1 MKQFFGA
8 FFGSIIGIILATVI
22 GIFITIFAVKATF
35 DQDDNEEKEVVVK
48 ENSIL
53 KLVLQGPISDREASN
68 PFANLNSGKMF
79 EEPEDNGLGAMTR
92 KIRSAAD
99 DDKIKG
105 IYLNFKG
112 LQAGFATI
120 QELRLALAD
129 FKKKGKFIYAY
140 GETFSEREYF
150 LASVADKV
158 FVNPQGGV
166 EWKGLA
172 MQLMFFK
179 KTLEKLDV
187 DVQVYRHG
195 RFKSAI
201 EPFLMEKMSAANR
214 MQSEIYLNSIWGSM
228 NDAVA
233 TSRKISVDELNAI
246 ANDLDAQF
254 PEKMTG
260 RLIDQL
266 AYEDEVTAELKKKV
280 GVKDTAK
287 YKFVD
292 FDSYKAKKT
301 KDATDKIAVIYASG
315 AIASGEGSDDEIG
328 SDALART
335 IRNARLNKKIKAI
348 VLRVNSPGGSAL
360 ASEVIWREVVLAKK
374 SKPVIVSMGDVAA
387 SGGYY
392 ISCGAD
398 KIFAEPNTITG
409 SIGVFGLIPN
419 LGRMMENKFGI
430 TVDTVNTN
438 KYSDVGNSMRLATP
452 TESAYIQKSVEQVY
466 ATFMS
471 RVAEGRKM
479 DIATVDSIGQGRIWT
494 GTDAKNIG
502 LVDELGGLNEAITF
516 AAKKAGLKD
525 YSISELP
532 KIKNPFEIFLGKQQ
546 KDVEEQVM
554 KQSLGET
561 YVWFKQ
567 ARQIM
572 QLKGVQARLPFEIIM
587 Q

>member
-1 MKQFFGA
+1 M
-8 FFGSIIGIILATVI
+8 ATVL

-35 DQDDNEEKEVVVK
+35 DGEGEDEKEVVVK

-53 KLVLQGPISDREASN
+53 KMDLEGPISDRQASN
-68 PFANLNSGKMF
+68 PFANLGSGAMF
-79 EEPEDNGLGAMTR
+79 EEPEDNGLGAITR
-92 KIRSAAD
+92 KIRSAAED
-99 DDKIKG
+99 SKIKG

-120 QELRLALAD
+120 QELRAALSD
-129 FKKKGKFIYAY
+129 FKRKGKFIYAY
-140 GETFSEREYF
+140 GETFSEREYY

-201 EPFLMEKMSAANR
+201 EPFLMERMSAANR
-214 MQSEIYLNSIWGSM
+214 LQSEIYLNSIWGSM
-228 NDAVA
+228 NEAVA
-233 TSRKISVDELNAI
+233 ASRKMSVDELNAL
-246 ANDLDAQF
+246 ANNLNAQF
-254 PEKMTG
+254 PEEMTG
-260 RLIDQL
+260 KLIDQL

-287 YKFVD
+287 YKFLE
-292 FDSYKAKKT
+292 FSNYKPKKE
-301 KDATDKIAVIYASG
+301 KESSDKIAVIYATGS
-315 AIASGEGSDDEIG
+315 IAGGEGGDDEIG

-335 IRNARLNKKIKAI
+335 IRTARLNKKIKAI

-374 SKPVIVSMGDVAA
+374 TKPVVVSMGDVAA

-438 KYSDVGNSMRLATP
+438 KYSDVGNAMRLATP

-466 ATFMS
+466 STFMT
-471 RVAEGRKM
+471 RVADGRKLT
-479 DIATVDSIGQGRIWT
+479 IAAVDSIGQGRIWT
-494 GTDAKNIG
+494 GADAKNIG
-502 LVDELGGLNEAITF
+502 LVDELGGLNDAILF
-516 AAKKAGLKD
+516 AAKKAGLKE
-525 YSISELP
+525 YGLTELP
-532 KIKNPFEIFLGKQQ
+532 KIKNPFEVFLGKQQ

-561 YVWFKQ
+561 YIWFKQ

-572 QLKGVQARLPFEIIM
+572 QLKGVQARLPFEIII

>member
-8 FFGSIIGIILATVI
+8 FFGSLVGIILATVL

-35 DQDDNEEKEVVVK
+35 DGEGEDEKEVVVK

-53 KLVLQGPISDREASN
+53 KMDLEGPINDREASN
-68 PFANLNSGKMF
+68 PFANLGSGAMF
-79 EEPEDNGLGAMTR
+79 EEPEDNGLGAITR
-92 KIRSAAD
+92 KIRAAAED
-99 DDKIKG
+99 TKIKG

-120 QELRLALAD
+120 QELRSALLD
-129 FKKKGKFIYAY
+129 FKKNGKFIYAY

-150 LASVADKV
+150 LASVANKV
-158 FVNPQGGV
+158 FVNPQGGL

-201 EPFLMEKMSAANR
+201 EPFLLEKMSAANR
-214 MQSEIYLNSIWGSM
+214 LQSETYLNSIWGSM
-228 NDAVA
+228 NEAVA
-233 TSRKISVDELNAI
+233 SSRKMSVADLNAL
-246 ANDLDAQF
+246 ANNLDAQF
-254 PEKMTG
+254 PEQMTG
-260 RLIDQL
+260 KLIDQL
-266 AYEDEVTAELKKKV
+266 AYEDEVIAELKQKV

-287 YKFVD
+287 YKFIE
-292 FDSYKAKKT
+292 FNNYKPKREKQSS
-301 KDATDKIAVIYASG
+301 DKIAVIYAAGSISG
-315 AIASGEGSDDEIG
+315 GEGSDDEIG

-335 IRNARLNKKIKAI
+335 IRSARLNKKVKAI

-374 SKPVIVSMGDVAA
+374 SKPFVVSMGDVAA

-398 KIFAEPNTITG
+398 KIYAEPNTITG

-419 LGRMMENKFGI
+419 LGRMLENKFGI

-438 KYSDVGNSMRLATP
+438 KYSDVGNAMRLATP

-466 ATFMS
+466 STFMK
-471 RVAEGRKM
+471 RVAEGRKLTV
-479 DIATVDSIGQGRIWT
+479 AAVDSIGQGRIWT
-494 GTDAKNIG
+494 GADAKKIG
-502 LVDELGGLNEAITF
+502 LVDELGGLNDAILF
-516 AAKKAGLKD
+516 AAKKAGLKQ
-525 YSISELP
+525 YGITELP
-532 KIKNPFEIFLGKQQ
+532 KIKNPFEVFLGKQR

-561 YVWFKQ
+561 YIWFKQ
-567 ARQIM
+567 AHQIM
-572 QLKGVQARLPFEIIM
+572 QLKGVQARLPFEIIL